1 MRVMLSLWLAA
12 SALVIGGLCSVPY
25 YLSADLKRMA
35 GPWANRLGD
44 PALSTYDRARYRA
57 GQAWR
62 VLLAGAF
69 AAVCTSYLYLL
80 GLHLEVI
87 RPLAEWRP

>member
-1 MRVMLSLWLAA
+1 MRVMLGLWLAA
-12 SALVIGGLCSVPY
+12 SALVVVGLCSVPY
-25 YLSADLKRMA
+25 HLSAELRRMA
-35 GPWANRLGD
+35 GPWSQRLAD
-44 PALSTYDRARYRA
+44 PSLSGYDRARYRV

-62 VLLAGAF
+62 VVLAGAF